1 MRELAAAAITEIAT
15 ESAVDAEDAA
25 ASPVVVHVV
34 AADDLTQTS
43 AAAARP
49 AQVTDCGLLAI
60 LPKQPGTTVPTDLC
74 RASACGFCGLAGD
87 TLLLTC
93 SRCKSM
99 CYCSAAHQKQHWY
112 FFFNLRLRGYDQ
124 YWPGSLLKNNPQYL
138 CAGQRTSYTVVNWW
152 RS

>member
-1 MRELAAAAITEIAT
+1 MAVYRLFFSGSYRDHYHQNLFNKSLCYEPCRKVHKKPCKVAVRELAAAAITEIAT
-15 ESAVDAEDAA
+15 EPAVDAEDAA

-60 LPKQPGTTVPTDLC
+60 LPKQPGTTVPTDLW

-99 CYCSAAHQKQHWY
+99 CYCSAAHQKQHW
-112 FFFNLRLRGYDQ
+112 
-124 YWPGSLLKNNPQYL
+124 
-138 CAGQRTSYTVVNWW
+138 
-152 RS
+152 